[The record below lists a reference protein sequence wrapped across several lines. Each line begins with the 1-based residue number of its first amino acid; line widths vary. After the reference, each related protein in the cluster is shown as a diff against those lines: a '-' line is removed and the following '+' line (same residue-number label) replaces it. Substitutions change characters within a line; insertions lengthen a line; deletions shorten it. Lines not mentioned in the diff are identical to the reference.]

1 MPDPSAN
8 PRPIARTLDAMP
20 PALRG
25 GIVAIGNFDGLHR
38 GHADLLRLTVA
49 EARRLGVPAL
59 VLTFE
64 PHPRTFFRPEAP
76 VFRLTSLA
84 AKERVAAALGI
95 DGLIVAPFDRSLSE
109 MAAEAFV
116 DSVLVGR
123 LAVTG
128 VVVGRDFRFGKG
140 RAGSAATLAAD
151 GAERGFDV
159 TVVDPVAS
167 DDGSPVSSSAVREAL
182 SAGDVARAN
191 DLLGYRWFVVGE
203 VVPGDRRG
211 RAFGFPTANIDL
223 PADCRLRHGIY
234 AVRLTLD
241 GETRDGVAS
250 FGRRPTFDNGPPLLE
265 VFLFDFSGELYG
277 RQVIV
282 TFVDWI
288 RPEERFASVDDL
300 IAAMQR
306 DTARARAI
314 LAETDGGSA
323 MDRALSA
330 IGGAVPVVGSGGV
343 S

>member
-128 VVVGRDFRFGKG
+128 
-140 RAGSAATLAAD
+140 
-151 GAERGFDV
+151 
-159 TVVDPVAS
+159 
-167 DDGSPVSSSAVREAL
+167 
-182 SAGDVARAN
+182 
-191 DLLGYRWFVVGE
+191 
-203 VVPGDRRG
+203 
-211 RAFGFPTANIDL
+211 
-223 PADCRLRHGIY
+223 
-234 AVRLTLD
+234 
-241 GETRDGVAS
+241 
-250 FGRRPTFDNGPPLLE
+250 
-265 VFLFDFSGELYG
+265 
-277 RQVIV
+277 
-282 TFVDWI
+282 
-288 RPEERFASVDDL
+288 
-300 IAAMQR
+300 
-306 DTARARAI
+306 
-314 LAETDGGSA
+314 
-323 MDRALSA
+323 
-330 IGGAVPVVGSGGV
+330 
-343 S
+343 